1 MKAKNRSILITSL
14 FIFLSFGVIAEDK
27 ILLTNGEWA
36 PFQSENLPGYGVASR
51 AMTAAFSAV
60 DIDVKYGFF
69 PWNRA
74 MELVRQG
81 LWDGTFMWV
90 LTPERKKDFLVS
102 DPLFTVQ
109 EVIFY
114 SRAKPIVATRLEDMK
129 GKVMGALHASAFGA
143 QFSTLVESG
152 DISVIRAHTNQQL
165 FQMLSNGRVDFV
177 PELETS
183 GTDAIR
189 EFLTLQQQK
198 QIASLKTINHPWSYH
213 LLISRLSKKGHYFL
227 EAFNKGL
234 SQIKANG
241 EFESIMGTY
250 IRPKLND

>member
-1 MKAKNRSILITSL
+1 MKAKTRDILATVLLVIIT
-14 FIFLSFGVIAEDK
+14 FAANAEDD

-36 PFQSENLPGYGVASR
+36 PFQSKNLPEYGAASH
-51 AMTAAFSAV
+51 AMTEAFSAV
-60 DIDVKYGFF
+60 DIKVKYGFF

-102 DPLFTVQ
+102 DPLFIVQ
-109 EVIFY
+109 EVVFY
-114 SRAKPIVATRLEDMK
+114 SLANPIVATRLEDMK

-143 QFSTLVESG
+143 RFNEFVESG
-152 DISVIRAHTNQQL
+152 KITVIRAHTNQQL
-165 FQMLSNGRVDFV
+165 FKMLSSGRVDFV

-189 EFLTLQQQK
+189 EFLTPQQQK
-198 QIASLKTINHPWSYH
+198 QIATLKTINHPWSYH
-213 LLISRLSKKGHYFL
+213 LLISRLSKKGAYFID
-227 EAFNKGL
+227 AFNKGL
-234 SQIKANG
+234 SLIKANG
-241 EFESIMGTY
+241 KFESIMGTY
-250 IRPKLND
+250 IRPKTSD